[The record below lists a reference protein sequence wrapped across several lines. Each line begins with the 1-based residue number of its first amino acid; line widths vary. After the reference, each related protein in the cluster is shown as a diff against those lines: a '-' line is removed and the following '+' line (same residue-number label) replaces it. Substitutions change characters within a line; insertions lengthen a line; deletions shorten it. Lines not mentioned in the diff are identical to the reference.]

1 MRRVEVSRLSLNN
14 LLYGHRI
21 VFALSAFLSQTRFV
35 KREPLKVD
43 MRLQVLHTAAM
54 LVDES
59 A

>member
-1 MRRVEVSRLSLNN
+1 MSRLSLNN